1 MERERNNMTLTELYN
16 IADYTDNKG
25 MLFNRDI
32 LEVLPQIEDNTVN
45 LIVTDPPY
53 KITSRGTSGTMGGY
67 WKSDI
72 AKKGKIFNN
81 NDISCKDYLSE
92 FYRILKDKSILY
104 IMCNNINLQEMI
116 NEGTRVG
123 FRFVKSLIWEKGNKI
138 CGKYYMG
145 CFEYILL
152 FRKGGDRPINNCGT
166 PDILKYPIKKLK
178 DENGK
183 NLHDTE
189 KPIDLMKVLIENS
202 SNENDIIFEPFMG
215 IGSTILA
222 CKELN
227 RRYIGVEIDKIYFDI
242 AKKRINNEICR
253 E

>member
-1 MERERNNMTLTELYN
+1 MNLSELYN
-16 IADYTDNKG
+16 IADYQDDMG
-25 MLFNRDI
+25 MLFNCNILDI
-32 LEVLPQIEDNTVN
+32 LPKLNDESIN

-53 KITSRGTSGTMGGY
+53 KTTARGSSGTMGGY
-67 WKSDI
+67 WKGNL
-72 AKKGKIFNN
+72 AKSGKIFNN
-81 NDISCKDYLSE
+81 NNISCKEYLEE
-92 FYRILKDKSILY
+92 FYRVLTDKSILY
-104 IMCNNINLQEMI
+104 IMCNNVNLQEMI

-123 FRFVKSLIWEKGNKI
+123 FNFVKCLIWEKGNKI

-189 KPIDLMKVLIENS
+189 KPVELMKVLIENS
-202 SNENDIIFEPFMG
+202 SNENDIILEPFMG

-222 CKELN
+222 RKELN
-227 RRYIGVEIDKIYFDI
+227 RRFIGVEIDEIYFDI
-242 AKKRINNEICR
+242 ARKRIENEICR

>member
-1 MERERNNMTLTELYN
+1 MTLTELYE
-16 IADYTDNKG
+16 IANYKDEKG
-25 MLFNRDI
+25 MLFNQDI
-32 LEVLPQIEDNTVN
+32 IKILPHIEESTID

-53 KITSRGTSGTMGGY
+53 KTTARGTSGTMGGY
-67 WKSDI
+67 WKTDI
-72 AKKGKIFNN
+72 AKSGKIFNN
-81 NDISCKDYLSE
+81 NDISCKDYLNE

-104 IMCNNINLQEMI
+104 IMCNNVNLQEMI
-116 NEGTRVG
+116 NEGTKAG
-123 FRFVKSLIWEKGNKI
+123 FHFVKSLIWEKGNKI

-183 NLHDTE
+183 NLHNTE

-215 IGSTILA
+215 IGATILA
-222 CKELN
+222 AKELN
-227 RRYIGVEIDKIYFDI
+227 RRYIGCEIDREYFDI
-242 AKKRINNEICR
+242 SVRRLND
-253 E
+253 